1 MQKSLIILFGL
12 VLMGLLGLVIL
23 RGKVP
28 EQIGCTMEARVCPDG
43 SSVGRSGPRCE
54 FAPCPEGGEMP
65 QPQGGEEPEEQVKS
79 EVVLPHQQES
89 AFISPLLRAGERVTK
104 KPFGM
109 VITPET
115 SPVQPERFWGYH
127 AGTDFETFEEE
138 AEADVVVRAIC
149 SGPVLLK
156 QRASGYG
163 GVVVQ
168 RCFRGQEPMTIIYG
182 HLRLKSVE
190 KVVGE
195 ELFAGEALGLLGTG
209 ESQET
214 DGERKHLHVGIRS
227 GSEVDI
233 RGYVVSKPELEEWID
248 PCRLFSCVR

>member
-1 MQKSLIILFGL
+1 
-12 VLMGLLGLVIL
+12 MGLLGLVIL
-23 RGKVP
+23 REKVP
-28 EQIGCTMEARVCPDG
+28 EQIGCTMEARMCPGG

-54 FAPCPEGGEMP
+54 FAPCPEGE
-65 QPQGGEEPEEQVKS
+65 EEPEEQVKS
-79 EVVLPHQQES
+79 EAVLPHQQES
-89 AFISPLLRAGERVTK
+89 EFLSPLSRAGERVTK

-115 SPVQPERFWGYH
+115 SPVQPERFRGYH
-127 AGTDFETFEEE
+127 VGTDFETFEEE
-138 AEADVVVRAIC
+138 AEADIVVRAIC

-156 QRASGYG
+156 QQASGYG

-168 RCFRGQEPMTIIYG
+168 RCFRAQEPMTIIYG

-195 ELFAGEALGLLGTG
+195 ELLAGEALGLLGTG